1 MGRKARKQAR
11 KNKQANR
18 SSSDKK
24 INDLAWELSKQITKT
39 FNQRDKSKDG
49 KIVKKNRRKG
59 CYNECGKIVFC
70 SNCFYKKACTKWRDG
85 IAEYIR
91 RKK

>member
-24 INDLAWELSKQITKT
+24 INDLAWELSKLIN
-39 FNQRDKSKDG
+39 FDQRDRSNDG
-49 KIVKKNRRKG
+49 KIVKTTENG
-59 CYNECGKIVFC
+59 CYDEVGKIVFC
-70 SNCFYKKACTKWRDG
+70 SVCFYKNGCRKWRDG
-85 IAEYIR
+85 GEEYYR
-91 RKK
+91 RTL